1 MMFDRST
8 TAAMPKPVTASGS
21 HRVTGIIEL
30 ADGKE
35 VHVDVM
41 QSYGSNGQKRAAMHD
56 VHQMKVVPWVD
67 EPKGKAPG
75 FFSTMAGRVG
85 GLAVCSAVVVLVS
98 WQIGVW
104 FAIIT
109 R

>member
-8 TAAMPKPVTASGS
+8 TTTMSKPVTASGS

-35 VHVDVM
+35 LHVDVM
-41 QSYGSNGQKRAAMHD
+41 QTYGSNGQKRAAMHD

-67 EPKGKAPG
+67 EPKKVPSL
-75 FFSTMAGRVG
+75 FSTLTGRIG
-85 GLAVCSAVVVLVS
+85 GLVVCSVVVVLVS
-98 WQIGVW
+98 WQIGIW
-104 FAIIT
+104 FAIMT